1 MLPHFLKDSFMEK
14 RLNWKS
20 RIGFTFMAG
29 SNGGAVFLF
38 PYVVMSLTVGL
49 ALLLAEV
56 TLGRMGRGS
65 VVTTF
70 RRIGG
75 KGWAVWGYLGVL
87 TGFCVLSFYS
97 AIGGWTIAY
106 LVDALFSPEFLS
118 DKTQLAQHFG
128 AFVSSPVERMGKI
141 LMPLLLV
148 MVLAII
154 IWSLTLPNSG
164 GGLKYLFSWNPSAF
178 NFQSLLMAMGFT
190 FFSLCVGCGC
200 MMTYGSYLGKTE
212 DLSVSCASIV
222 FLTTLSSILGGLL
235 VMPAVFAFGL
245 DPASGPN
252 LTFITMPYVFAQF
265 SFGQVL
271 AVAFFLCLLF
281 AAITSAVSMLELV
294 VAFLVDEL
302 RFGRRSAC
310 LVSTVALIVV
320 GTLCG
325 LSFGPLADFK
335 IFNRTIFDT
344 FDYFTSNLSLPIGG
358 LVVCALAGYK
368 VWPAFTEELAS
379 GATLKNVACLTVTR
393 QAASESFSN
402 ASIRRFLNPVLRWLR
417 LTSAALRPSQL
428 EKTDSFPYAEIRY
441 SESLVSFTRVMPA
454 KDLKPCDGLRRRL
467 PGKPLA

>member
-20 RIGFTFMAG
+20 RIGFILAGAGAAIGLGAIWKFPFMAG

-128 AFVSSPVERMGKI
+128 AFVSSPVACIVSQTSFIVLTAVAVAFGINKGIERMGKI

-235 VMPAVFAFGL
+235 VMPVVFAFGL

-310 LVSTVALIVV
+310 LVSTVALIAV
-320 GTLCG
+320 GSLCG

-358 LVVCALAGYK
+358 LVVCVLSGYK

-379 GATLKNVACLTVTR
+379 GATLKPLTLKLLRFFILIVSPALVLTVLIT
-393 QAASESFSN
+393 
-402 ASIRRFLNPVLRWLR
+402 
-417 LTSAALRPSQL
+417 
-428 EKTDSFPYAEIRY
+428 
-441 SESLVSFTRVMPA
+441 
-454 KDLKPCDGLRRRL
+454 GL
-467 PGKPLA
+467 

>member
-1 MLPHFLKDSFMEK
+1 MSERINWTS
-14 RLNWKS
+14 RLGFILASAGAAVGLGAIWK
-20 RIGFTFMAG
+20 FPYLAG
-29 SNGGAVFLF
+29 SNGGSAFLF
-38 PYVVMSLTVGL
+38 PYVILSFTIGL
-49 ALLLAEV
+49 VLLLAEIA
-56 TLGRMGRGS
+56 LGRLGKGGI
-65 VVTTF
+65 VTAY
-70 RRIGG
+70 RAIGG
-75 KGWAVWGYLGVL
+75 KKWAVFGYLGIL
-87 TGFCVLSFYS
+87 TGFCVLCFYS
-97 AIGGWTIAY
+97 VIGGWTISY
-106 LVDALFSPEFLS
+106 LVDALLGNSIVA
-118 DKTQLAQHFG
+118 DKNALEAHFG
-128 AFVSSPVERMGKI
+128 ALVANPMVSIGFQAAFLMFTAWVVVFDVAKGIERLSKI

-310 LVSTVALIVV
+310 LVSTVALIAV
-320 GTLCG
+320 GSLCG

-379 GATLKNVACLTVTR
+379 GATLKPLTLKLLRFFILIVSPALVLTVLIT
-393 QAASESFSN
+393 
-402 ASIRRFLNPVLRWLR
+402 
-417 LTSAALRPSQL
+417 
-428 EKTDSFPYAEIRY
+428 
-441 SESLVSFTRVMPA
+441 
-454 KDLKPCDGLRRRL
+454 GL
-467 PGKPLA
+467 